1 MSDVT
6 NLQNMKPITQVI
18 TRGCRCVCVCVCVCV
33 CERERERE
41 RERVHAKD
49 EVKPMSYEEEEDTCK
64 R

>member
-1 MSDVT
+1 
-6 NLQNMKPITQVI
+6 MKPITQVI

-33 CERERERE
+33 RERERERE

-49 EVKPMSYEEEEDTCK
+49 EVKPMSYEEEEETCK

>member
-1 MSDVT
+1 
-6 NLQNMKPITQVI
+6 MKPITQVI

-33 CERERERE
+33 RERERERE

-49 EVKPMSYEEEEDTCK
+49 VVKPMSYEEEDTCMPYEEKHTCK